1 MNMRPDPSS
10 FRSAASRFL
19 TGVTVVASQSRD
31 GARVGMTANSFT
43 TVSTKPPTVLV
54 SLMRGRTWQAIMDSG
69 RYSVNVMHAE
79 DVAACVHFAG
89 KPQASGAP
97 ALVDLDGFPVLPH
110 AIARFA
116 CEVVQTVEVSDHTL
130 FIGEVRWCRHQDGS
144 PLGFFG
150 NQFRH
155 GTGAAI
161 APAEVEYPPGE
172 WAI

>member
-1 MNMRPDPSS
+1 MNMRADPSG
-10 FRSAASRFL
+10 FRSAAARFL
-19 TGVTVVASQSRD
+19 TGVTVVASRSRD
-31 GARVGMTANSFT
+31 GERVGMTANSFT
-43 TVSTKPPTVLV
+43 SVSMKPPTVLV
-54 SLMRGRTWQAIMDSG
+54 SLMRGRTWQAIMDCG
-69 RYSVNVMHAE
+69 CYSVNVMHAE
-79 DVAACVHFAG
+79 DVASCVHFAG
-89 KPQASGAP
+89 KPQGNAT
-97 ALVDLDGFPVLPH
+97 ALIEMDGFPVLPH

-116 CEVVQTVEVSDHTL
+116 CDVVRTIDVADHTL

-161 APAEVEYPPGE
+161 APTEIPYPPDE

>member
-1 MNMRPDPSS
+1 MNMQADPSG

-19 TGVTVVASQSRD
+19 TGVTVVASRARD
-31 GARVGMTANSFT
+31 GTRVGMTANSFT
-43 TVSTKPPTVLV
+43 TVSTRPPTVLV

-69 RYSVNVMHAE
+69 HYSVNVMHAE
-79 DVAACVHFAG
+79 DVASCVHFAG
-89 KPQASGAP
+89 KQQPNAA
-97 ALVDLDGFPVLPH
+97 DLIDMEGFPVLPH

-116 CEVVQTVEVSDHTL
+116 CDVVRTIEVADHTL
-130 FIGEVRWCRHQDGS
+130 FIAEVRWCRHQDGS

-161 APAEVEYPPGE
+161 APAEIPYPPDG